1 MKMKTSRWHTTL
13 LAGTML
19 TTAQLALGTASQAQ
33 TATLPAE
40 PATVGSTTAAPLAST
55 LFTFALAPQPL
66 DQALEALSKI
76 AGIQVLSRGGE
87 TAALQAPALQGQM
100 SANDALT
107 RLLDN
112 SGLSFRFT
120 DPQTVVLLPAPQSR
134 SGPMIL
140 GPVVVAGTPQERYDA
155 RTTVTGTRL
164 PTDIADV
171 PRTVDIIPE
180 QILQDQHA
188 REMEDV
194 YKTAPNVVLNDGY
207 GGTREDYIVRGFRRR
222 DDIYRDGVR
231 LKTNGRID
239 PATVDTIQILKGPVA
254 DMGQMSPG
262 GLVNITTKKPS
273 FTQRNHL
280 EFNADQYGERAASVD
295 MTAGV
300 GESGEWAY
308 RFVGS
313 LEDSETFRDGTTV
326 QRSYFAPSV
335 AYYGDNGVDV
345 VVAYEHGRDSRP
357 LDRGT
362 VAVNGAVVD
371 LDPETVLHA
380 DFSNRDSR
388 YDLGSIDFSAPLSD
402 SWTLQTKLLYSQEK
416 TDEIH
421 TEVRGVNALTG
432 ALTRRIEGNIDRTLT
447 TKFGR
452 VQAVGDFQAI
462 LPVTFVGGM
471 EYRTQ
476 EETWTNFTTAN
487 QTVGTLS
494 NPMNEALTN
503 TSGSPTSLT
512 DRRIEQV
519 DWGPYIQAEISI
531 TDGLTATLG
540 GRYETSY
547 GATNVENLLTN
558 TTLVDTKHAADS
570 HFTSSAGLVW
580 KPIPELS
587 LYGSYGESFQPHNYA
602 VGDSVL
608 YPPEESR
615 QYEVGAKYSLL
626 NDRLFM
632 AAAVFDIEQE
642 NVVETVNGTSQLSG
656 GQTSRGAELSIGGS
670 PLKGWNLRASY
681 GALRS
686 AIVSDDPA
694 TDGNRPANVPNYTAN
709 LWSSYE
715 FHDKQSLLNGLGL
728 SGSLTR
734 VGERYG
740 DSAHSFSLPSYTLV
754 DLGAWYYIPLPD
766 NRQVRMDLG
775 VKNALDQHYYT
786 ASGGSARVGVGSP
799 QTFYSGLS
807 VDF

>member
-1 MKMKTSRWHTTL
+1 MKPSPWRTIL
-13 LAGTML
+13 LMGTML
-19 TTAQLALGTASQAQ
+19 TTAHLTHGTIAYAQ
-33 TATLPAE
+33 TAASA
-40 PATVGSTTAAPLAST
+40 ATSQPSGTAA
-55 LFTFALAPQPL
+55 LFTFALPAQPL
-66 DQALEALSKI
+66 DQALEGLSDT
-76 AGIQVLSRGGE
+76 ANIQILSRSPQ
-87 TAALQAPALQGQM
+87 TATVQAPAVNGKMTVQE
-100 SANDALT
+100 ALT
-107 RLLDN
+107 QLLDQ

-120 DPQTVVLLPAPQSR
+120 DPQTVILIAAPQAQ
-134 SGPMIL
+134 SGPMVL
-140 GPVVVAGTPQERYDA
+140 GPVVIAGTPQERYDA
-155 RTTVTGTRL
+155 RTTITGTRL
-164 PTDIADV
+164 PTDLADV

-180 QILQDQHA
+180 QLLQDQHA

-194 YKTAPNVVLNDGY
+194 YKVAPNVVLNDGY
-207 GGTREDYIVRGFRRR
+207 GGTREDYIIRGFRRR

-273 FTQRNHL
+273 FTPRHHV
-280 EFNADQYGERAASVD
+280 EFNADQHGERAGSVD
-295 MTAGV
+295 MTAGI
-300 GESGEWAY
+300 GDSSQWAY

-326 QRSYFAPSV
+326 KRSYFAPSV
-335 AYYGDNGVDV
+335 AYYGDSGLEVIM
-345 VVAYEHGRDSRP
+345 AYEHGRDSRP

-380 DFSNRDSR
+380 DFGNRDSR
-388 YDLGSIDFSAPLSD
+388 YDLGTFDLSVPLSE
-402 SWTLQTKLLYSQEK
+402 SWTLQSKLLYSQEK

-421 TEVRGVNALTG
+421 TEVRSVNPTTG
-432 ALTRRIEGNIDRTLT
+432 ALSRRVEGNVDRTLT

-452 VQAVGDFQAI
+452 VQAVGAFEAV
-462 LPVTFVGGM
+462 LPITLVSGL

-494 NPMNEALTN
+494 NPLNEALVN
-503 TSGSPTSLT
+503 TSSTPTSLT

-531 TDGLTATLG
+531 TDTLTATLG

-547 GATNVENLLTN
+547 GSTNVQNLLTN
-558 TTLVDTKHAADS
+558 TTMVDTKHEADS

-580 KPIPELS
+580 KPVPELS

-626 NDRLFM
+626 NDRLFFTT
-632 AAAVFDIEQE
+632 ALFDIEQE
-642 NVVETVNGTSQLSG
+642 NVVETVNGTSQLTG
-656 GQTSRGAELSIGGS
+656 GQTSRGAEFAIGGS
-670 PLKGWNLRASY
+670 PSKGWNIRASY
-681 GALRS
+681 GLLRS

-694 TDGNRPANVPNYTAN
+694 TDGNRPTNVPNYTAN
-709 LWSSYE
+709 ISSSYE
-715 FHDKQSLLNGLGL
+715 IQDKKSQFDGLGV
-728 SGSLTR
+728 SGSITR

-740 DSAHSFSLPSYTLV
+740 DSTHSFSLPSYTLV
-754 DLGAWYYIPLPD
+754 DVGAWYYIPLPD
-766 NRQVRMDLG
+766 QRQVRMDLG
-775 VKNALDQHYYT
+775 VKNLFDQQYYT

-799 QTFYSGLS
+799 RTIYSGLS